1 MHINELENYN
11 LADAVRF
18 HDELNPGLWG
28 EDEHL
33 RPEVRDALLRIADDF
48 REFLGVDDL
57 EVKDITISGSNAA
70 YTYTPRSDIDL
81 HLVVDIPQ
89 LNDEVYREL
98 FNAKKYQYNDQHDIR
113 VRGADVEL
121 YVQPAEDKHISQG
134 IYSIVNNKWLSVPR
148 RQRANIDDQSV
159 QHKTEDLEARI
170 AQAIE
175 SGERATMDRLWD
187 KIKEMRQSGLEQ
199 KGEFSA
205 ENLVFKLLRANKQ
218 IERLQQARQQA
229 RDHELSLVER
239 RRKKPARQR
248 YAYGGYWYPGF
259 GYTDGSSDSSGDGGG
274 ESVKEDVGSS
284 WDGVSPTTRMF
295 TSEDE
300 HSNNKKIISTFA
312 KFVAKQVG
320 IKKLPRIRVTSDPDW
335 SSRNGTFGH
344 YDQNTQTLT
353 ISLANRH
360 IMDVLRTMAHEL
372 VHAHQDSEHKLP
384 AQAGKTG
391 SPYENEANAV
401 AGRIMRRWAKQHGDM
416 FDQPAMEDYDP
427 NATPPGP
434 ETKPTMPAG
443 TVRVDVSDVYDWYK
457 LGQHVSNLKG
467 LGKHDFGKGPPSAI
481 ISFGS
486 EEQEHKYINDLEKT
500 GLTTTDID
508 PVDPNQP
515 KGMRRQKTDPTY
527 NVDEDWKSALGT
539 AAAAACIAGTTGC
552 ATTNTDS
559 SPTADVLRGVQTVGR
574 TAQAVKDMGVGGAK
588 EELINQLRD
597 KLRGIREASGYIPT
611 KKQARDPRFSMA
623 LTTDIQPGQLGKEAN
638 KLNLKT
644 DSQGHPALLMKK
656 LNNLLESVKTG
667 QDPELLDEDELF
679 ELKMSPT
686 NLKKM
691 AAETGA
697 MAGMEF
703 EMYVPNAGEEDD
715 DYDDNIEADYDMDE
729 VFPTGR
735 GWQREVIDFFRGG
748 DYGNSTST
756 IQRALDILSED
767 YWTWKDENF
776 EEWYDNNSVVFMDYL
791 RAELPQDEDESD
803 EEYEERLR
811 TVAAETGGAEYESA
825 MEQFREE
832 YQNEDQWEEFL
843 SDIDI
848 STMLDFGNRMSLDWP
863 YMLYPESRSGSIDI
877 NDVASDFQSAIQRP
891 VKTGGYH
898 SGAGSQTNNYR
909 IETDS
914 SLSDPDNPE
923 DGGLEFIS
931 PPLPIDEMLS
941 DLDKVVKWAQRND
954 CYTNNTTGLHM
965 NVSVPNFSN
974 DKLDYVKLAIFLG
987 DEYVLDQFGRAG
999 NTYCASAMENIRK
1012 IARTQPDKVKTML
1025 QQMQG
1030 NLSAMASKIVHTGTT
1045 NKYTSINTKDGYI
1058 EFRSPGGDWLDEYAQ
1073 NEGKIQNTLLRFTV
1087 ALDVA
1092 MKPELYRK
1100 EYMKKLYK
1108 TLSLGESNDTIQF
1121 FARYAAGD
1129 LPQSA
1134 LKSFVK
1140 QAQLQRKAKKLLP
1153 GAIKGEQLIQW
1164 KATSGASKA
1173 TVVARNEEEA
1183 RKKAAIYIGIPF
1195 TDRAIDTMDIQ
1206 PLDLYTGPVN
1216 KYNILRDSNGD
1227 ELTTVEG
1234 IDERDAIANFRVQ
1247 KPQWS
1252 NTDITARLATSTQ
1265 SAATYPAATSNTPG
1279 PWTIMNQSTRRMIQ
1293 SLNEPFIQASQ
1304 VAAEIALGNNM
1315 RRADI
1320 RIINTENGQVYDID
1334 GRPSSYNTGQ
1344 SNTSGGGFARAPHTS
1359 IYQVVNNRN
1368 GQIILGGETRT
1379 FAYAV
1384 EMANIGIR
1392 SYGIAPEDIRIIDM
1406 YTNRSYNIDG
1416 SPANSSSAPIP
1427 GSTLDRA
1434 RQRAQQQ
1441 FTVDYTTS
1449 RNGDVM
1455 NNRVTVSAANADAA
1469 MASVRDEL
1477 EASGYRVDRIEADP
1491 VEGSRL
1497 PDPPEVIDI
1506 GTMPSRDQEFTGIW
1520 EVVSRNT
1527 DEVVHNFSGIGNAV
1541 ADATIYANRWARTT
1555 GFDDPI
1561 YVRPLMRAR
1570 DNLPRNQ
1577 GEVQARGTESLPSG
1591 NTRWL
1596 VLDPNDREVYSF
1608 VHRSN
1613 QGEANVYA
1621 ANWLRQNGLLGSG
1634 EFMVVPAR

>member
-1 MHINELENYN
+1 MHIDELENYN
-11 LADAVRF
+11 LADAVRY

-28 EDEHL
+28 KDEHL
-33 RPEVRDALLRIADDF
+33 RPEVREALLRIADDF

-70 YTYTPRSDIDL
+70 FNYTPTSDIDL
-81 HLVVDIPQ
+81 HLVVNIPE
-89 LNDEVYREL
+89 LDDEVYREL

-113 VRGADVEL
+113 VRGSDVEL

-134 IYSIVNNKWLSVPR
+134 IYSVVQQKWLNVPR
-148 RQRANIDDQSV
+148 RLRAEVDDDSV
-159 QHKTEDLEARI
+159 RHKAEDLEARI
-170 AQAIE
+170 QQAME
-175 SGERATMDRLWD
+175 SGDPETMNRLWQ
-187 KIKEMRQSGLEQ
+187 KIKDMRKAGLEQ
-199 KGEFSA
+199 KGEFST
-205 ENLVFKLLRANKQ
+205 ENLVFKLLRVNGL
-218 IERLQQARQQA
+218 IEKLQTARQAA
-229 RDHELSLVER
+229 RDQELSLNER
-239 RRKKPARQR
+239 KRKKLRNK

-259 GYTDGSSDSSGDGGG
+259 GYTDGSSDSGGDGGG
-274 ESVKEDVGSS
+274 ESAKEDVGSS

-539 AAAAACIAGTTGC
+539 AAAAACIAGTPGC

-623 LTTDIQPGQLGKEAN
+623 LTTDIKPGQLGKEAN

-679 ELKMSPT
+679 ELNMSPT

-697 MAGMEF
+697 IAGIEF
-703 EMYVPNAGEEDD
+703 EMYVPGAS
-715 DYDDNIEADYDMDE
+715 EADEDEYGSEPDYEMDE
-729 VFPTGR
+729 YFPTGR
-735 GWQREVIDFFRGG
+735 GYQSEVIDFFRGG
-748 DYGNSTST
+748 DGGNPRST
-756 IQRALDILSED
+756 IQRALDVLSED
-767 YWTWKDENF
+767 YWSWKEENF
-776 EEWYDNNSVVFMDYL
+776 EGWFNDNDSLLDDYL
-791 RAELPQDEDESD
+791 REELPQDQDESD
-803 EEYEERLR
+803 EEYIERLGSNDR
-811 TVAAETGGAEYESA
+811 ESERARDRA
-825 MEQFREE
+825 MERVRED
-832 YQNEDQWEEFL
+832 YDQEDQFEEFL

-848 STMLDFGNRMSLDWP
+848 STMLDFSNRMSLDWP
-863 YMLYPESRSGSIDI
+863 YVNYPESNRGSIDI
-877 NDVASDFQSAIQRP
+877 NDVASDFQSAIGRR
-891 VKTGGYH
+891 VKSGGYH
-898 SGAGSQTNNYR
+898 SGASSQTDNYR
-909 IETDS
+909 VETDS
-914 SLSDPDNPE
+914 SLSDPNDPA

-941 DLDKVVKWAQRND
+941 DFDKVVKWAARND
-954 CYTNNTTGLHM
+954 CYTNSTTGLHM

-999 NTYCASAMENIRK
+999 NSYCQSAMENIRK

-1045 NKYTSINTKDGYI
+1045 NKYTSINTQDGYI
-1058 EFRSPGGDWLDEYAQ
+1058 EFRSPGGDWLGEYAADP
-1073 NEGKIQNTLLRFTV
+1073 GKIQNTLLRFTV

-1164 KATSGASKA
+1164 KATSGAA
-1173 TVVARNEEEA
+1173 TTTVVARNEEEA
-1183 RKKAAIYIGIPF
+1183 RKKAAVNIGIPF

-1216 KYNILRDSNGD
+1216 KYDIIKDDNGF
-1227 ELTTVEG
+1227 ELGSVEG
-1234 IDERDAIANFRVQ
+1234 VDERDAITTFRVQ

-1252 NTDITARLATSTQ
+1252 STDVTARLATSTQ
-1265 SAATYPAATSNTPG
+1265 SAADYPAATSNTPG
-1279 PWTIMNQSTRRMIQ
+1279 PWTIMNQSTRTFLR
-1293 SLNEPFIQASQ
+1293 SLDEPFIQASQ

-1320 RIINTENGQVYDID
+1320 RIINSENGQVYDID

-1344 SNTSGGGFARAPHTS
+1344 SNTSGGGFDRAPHTS
-1359 IYQVVNNRN
+1359 IYQLVDNRD
-1368 GQIILGGETRT
+1368 GRILLGGRHARGETRT

-1384 EMANIGIR
+1384 EMAGLAIR
-1392 SYGIAPEDIRIIDM
+1392 SYGVPSGDIRIVDM
-1406 YTNRSYNIDG
+1406 ATNRSYNIDG
-1416 SPANSSSAPIP
+1416 SPADASSAQQPQVQGFRVSYTVTYAGEVRNNTVTI
-1427 GSTLDRA
+1427 RA
-1434 RQRAQQQ
+1434 R
-1441 FTVDYTTS
+1441 
-1449 RNGDVM
+1449 
-1455 NNRVTVSAANADAA
+1455 NADAA
-1469 MASVRDEL
+1469 MDVMRTNL
-1477 EASGYRVDRIEADP
+1477 ERAGYTVDRIEADP

-1497 PDPPEVIDI
+1497 PDPPEAVDI
-1506 GTMPSRDQEFTGIW
+1506 GSMPSRDQEFTGIW

-1570 DNLPRNQ
+1570 DNVPRQQ

-1596 VLDPNDREVYSF
+1596 VLDPNNREVYSF

-1621 ANWLRQNGLLGSG
+1621 ANWLRDQGLLGTT